1 MRGDRKTEARIHA
14 ARIPLDRGID
24 EILNAG
30 ELDDFVELL
39 PDEGHRHAHD
49 GAPQKHI
56 LTAGEVLM
64 EAGGYPR

>member
-39 PDEGHRHAHD
+39 PDEATGM
-49 GAPQKHI
+49 PM
-56 LTAGEVLM
+56 M
-64 EAGGYPR
+64 EPRRNTFSRPVRS